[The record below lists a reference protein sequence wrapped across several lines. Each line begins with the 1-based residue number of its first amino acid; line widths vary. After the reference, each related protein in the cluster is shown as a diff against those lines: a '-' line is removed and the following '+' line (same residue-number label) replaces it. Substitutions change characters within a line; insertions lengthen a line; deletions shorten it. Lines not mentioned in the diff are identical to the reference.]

1 MDIIKTER
9 LLLKKLQFENYSELF
24 KMQVEIMKVYLLIF
38 LIISVNVSL
47 ISLESDGNKKIK
59 SLSFKNHNI
68 NGIKNLF
75 ANQTDVPDDHKF
87 WPAYVV
93 LSIFPITNL
102 IGFPF
107 YGNLTIRASWAYL
120 FALPFTIALTSL
132 SSEIVSIVLFSTNGW
147 KYFLNYDD
155 VINRNY
161 FISSIVCI
169 GSSYLLNLIP
179 LIIMAVMKSYDS
191 YSKNNYNVNKSKK
204 IIKNVLVN
212 INYVNYNN
220 IKFEMVL
227 NFKI

>member
-87 WPAYVV
+87 
-93 LSIFPITNL
+93 
-102 IGFPF
+102 
-107 YGNLTIRASWAYL
+107 
-120 FALPFTIALTSL
+120 
-132 SSEIVSIVLFSTNGW
+132 
-147 KYFLNYDD
+147 
-155 VINRNY
+155 
-161 FISSIVCI
+161 
-169 GSSYLLNLIP
+169 LIP
-179 LIIMAVMKSYDS
+179 FIL
-191 YSKNNYNVNKSKK
+191 
-204 IIKNVLVN
+204 
-212 INYVNYNN
+212 
-220 IKFEMVL
+220 
-227 NFKI
+227 